1 MATLNAVDEDW
12 DLLISFFPSDWKASA
27 LRTGALKG
35 LRQDKSEENY
45 LRTLLLHLGGGFSLR
60 ETAVRARRAE
70 LADLSDV
77 ALLKRL
83 RKGKDW
89 LYELCLGLFA
99 ERGLKAPD
107 NQGVGLR
114 LMDATVVKEPGQ
126 TGSQWRIH
134 YSFQWPTLRCDY
146 FKLTATEGK
155 GTGETLRQYPVTPG
169 DLILVDRGYCQAAGI
184 HHVAEGQAWVTV
196 RLNPHSIILQ
206 TQENEDFPLL
216 QKLKSVQRTGQIATW
231 KVRVP
236 YENQEPV
243 AARICVVRKSKA
255 AIAHTIKKLERE
267 ASKNGSQ
274 LQPETLIYAE
284 YIMVLTTFPEDQY
297 PSVMILEWY
306 RFRWQI
312 ELLFK
317 RFKQI
322 AQLGHLPK
330 HDDES
335 AQAWLYGKL
344 FVALLTE
351 KVIEHASALS
361 PWGYRLEART
371 ITQSVA

>member
-1 MATLNAVDEDW
+1 
-12 DLLISFFPSDWKASA
+12 
-27 LRTGALKG
+27 
-35 LRQDKSEENY
+35 
-45 LRTLLLHLGGGFSLR
+45 
-60 ETAVRARRAE
+60 

-89 LYELCLGLFA
+89 LYELCRGLFA

-107 NQGVGLR
+107 NQGGGLR

-155 GTGETLRQYPVTPG
+155 GTGETLRQYPISPG

-184 HHVAEGQAWVTV
+184 HHVAEGKAWVTV
-196 RLNPHSIILQ
+196 RLNPHSIVLH
-206 TQENEDFPLL
+206 TQAGEHFPLL
-216 QKLKSVQRTGQIATW
+216 QKLKTIQRTGQIATW

-255 AIAHTIKKLERE
+255 AIAHAIKKLERE

-317 RFKQI
+317 RLKQI

-361 PWGYRLEART
+361 PWGYRLQVRT